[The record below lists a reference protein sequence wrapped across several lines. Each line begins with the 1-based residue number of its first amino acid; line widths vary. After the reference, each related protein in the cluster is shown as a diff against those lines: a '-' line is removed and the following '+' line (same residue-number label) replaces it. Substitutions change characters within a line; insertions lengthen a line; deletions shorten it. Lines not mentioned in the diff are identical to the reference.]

1 MMTKRSIEID
11 LDLIAE
17 KVAEV
22 VAEKMGLSE
31 KEKETFTQINLDL
44 LKNLSSDDFQN
55 EIVARY
61 VGKTDELFEKFG
73 GLIKKMI
80 GKADKEEEK

>member
-1 MMTKRSIEID
+1 MNKRSIEID

-22 VAEKMGLSE
+22 VAEKMELSE
-31 KEKETFTQINLDL
+31 KEKEILTQSNLEV
-44 LKNLSSDDFQN
+44 LKNLSGDDFQN

-61 VGKTDELFEKFG
+61 VGIAEEKLEKFG
-73 GLIKKMI
+73 GIIKMVL
-80 GKADKEEEK
+80 GKI

>member
-1 MMTKRSIEID
+1 MTKRSIEID

-22 VAEKMGLSE
+22 VAEKMELSE
-31 KEKETFTQINLDL
+31 KEKEILTQSNLGE
-44 LKNLSSDDFQN
+44 LKKLSDDDFQN

-61 VGKTDELFEKFG
+61 VGKSEELLEKFG
-73 GLIKKMI
+73 GLIKKVL
-80 GKADKEEEK
+80 GKVDKEEEK